1 MITTTNHGS
10 SSRAPRAAS
19 ARSSPADMPSNGHS
33 VVLVARRLDR
43 LQVLADALRGQYRID
58 IVVWSRSISRMLRRS
73 SNCIG
78 ASASKALRSTS

>member
-19 ARSSPADMPSNGHS
+19 GEEFARHMPSNGHS
-33 VVLVARRLDR
+33 VVLAARRLDR
-43 LQVLADALRGQYRID
+43 LQVLADALRRQYRID

-78 ASASKALRSTS
+78 ASARKALRSTS